1 MMAKLMLFLT
11 IFFSLIFFI
20 ICQNEP
26 MIYTS
31 HPPLNLLPRQ
41 KCPYWSGI
49 AVENQK
55 FVKINSEQYLGKY
68 LVMIFYPFDFTY
80 VCPTEL
86 IAFSDNIERFK
97 NINTN
102 IIGISTDSHF
112 THLAWIKTSRSEGGL
127 GNINFP
133 LLADISKKVSRNF
146 GVLVQDKD
154 DDMYGAALRGLFI
167 IDEKG
172 VIRSLTVNDAAV
184 GRSIDETIRL
194 IEAFQ
199 HSDQFGDVCP
209 ANWKPGDKTI
219 KPDPEHKNEYFQK
232 TYGN

>member
-1 MMAKLMLFLT
+1 MLFLN
-11 IFFSLIFFI
+11 ICLSLIFLI
-20 ICQNEP
+20 VSQNEP
-26 MIYTS
+26 MTYKS

-41 KCPYWSGI
+41 KSPYWSGM

-55 FVKINSEQYLGKY
+55 FVKINSEQYKGKY

-86 IAFSDNIERFK
+86 ISFSDNIERFK
-97 NINTN
+97 MINTN

-127 GNINFP
+127 GKINFP

-146 GVLVQDKD
+146 GVLVEDKD

-172 VIRSLTVNDAAV
+172 VLRSFTVNDAAV

-209 ANWKPGDKTI
+209 SNWKPGDSTI
-219 KPDPEHKNEYFQK
+219 KPDPEQKNEYFQK
-232 TYGN
+232 TYGNK